1 MSPPAAPPTEPNSG
15 GAPAK
20 TLSVW
25 SVAALGIGSMV
36 GAGVFALLGQVAL
49 LVRGET
55 WLAFAIGGL
64 VAIFSGYS
72 YARLGARYPGPGGII
87 DYFRLGL
94 ASPLMARALSL
105 LYLVTLV
112 LTVAMVARAF
122 GAYGARLF
130 HEPPTHLARVDSYA
144 SGIVI
149 ALVIL
154 NAVGSRAVGRAEL
167 LLVAIKLGILGVL
180 IAVGAAT
187 LKPAMLEVHQVAHP
201 GALLAA
207 VGLAF
212 FAYAGYGM
220 MGNAAGE
227 VRAPGRAMPRAFAL
241 AILTVL
247 ALYVVLALVV
257 LGNVSPENLARY
269 ADTAV
274 AEAAAPV
281 LGHWGFVLVSVAA
294 LLATASAINATLYA
308 MGNIALDMGRRG
320 ALPAMFGRPFAGQIT
335 PGYLVAVAIMLVM
348 TNFMH
353 LGAIAAVA
361 SATFLACYLA
371 VFVAAFR
378 LRRETEASAAV
389 LVVGFLLMAVVLGAF
404 VVGMIQQG
412 QWLEIG
418 LLVAAGAI
426 STLAAASAGSRVAA
440 IEAASGQSGGASARS
455 GP

>member
-1 MSPPAAPPTEPNSG
+1 MSNSAGPQDRPAPGVP
-15 GAPAK
+15 GAK
-20 TLSVW
+20 SMNVW

-55 WLAFAIGGL
+55 WVAFAIGGV

-94 ASPLMARALSL
+94 ASPLIARALSM

-130 HEPPTHLARVDSYA
+130 HDPPTHMARVDSYA

-167 LLVAIKLGILGVL
+167 LLVAVKLGILGVL

-227 VRAPGRAMPRAFAL
+227 VREPERTMPRAFAL

-247 ALYVVLALVV
+247 VLYVVLALVV

-274 AEAAAPV
+274 AEAAAPI

-320 ALPAMFGRPFAGQIT
+320 ALPAMFGRPLAGQIT
-335 PGYLVAVAIMLVM
+335 PGYLVAVGVMLLM

-371 VFVAAFR
+371 VFVAALR
-378 LRRETEASAAV
+378 LRREIEASAAV
-389 LVVGFLLMAVVLGAF
+389 LAIGFVLMAVVLGAF
-404 VVGMIQQG
+404 VLGMVQQR

-418 LLVAAGAI
+418 TLVAAGAI
-426 STLAAASAGSRVAA
+426 SWLAARSAGARVAA
-440 IEAASGQSGGASARS
+440 IEAAQAQADPSRR
-455 GP
+455 GPA